1 VKQKEPTIDE
11 YTKYGR
17 GNQMKLVKTYKLIE
31 NTPKNE
37 CVFFI
42 YSNMKFILEF
52 KSFYDEI
59 PL

>member
-37 CVFFI
+37 CVFLYI
-42 YSNMKFILEF
+42 VIWNLY
-52 KSFYDEI
+52 
-59 PL
+59 